1 MFFAIFASFAAKPII
16 QLPNLGLCQKSADAR
31 PRNDTKKSSLWQQ
44 LIDAT
49 DFVSFRGRAS
59 AQAPRVNTNER
70 LICYNI
76 RMSNEM
82 FDRNL
87 LPYLAY
93 DLEAWKKGVEEK
105 L

>member
-1 MFFAIFASFAAKPII
+1 MTTKNTKHTEAIPCVFV
-16 QLPNLGLCQKSADAR
+16 LCQNSAA
-31 PRNDTKKSSLWQQ
+31 
-44 LIDAT
+44 
-49 DFVSFRGRAS
+49 
-59 AQAPRVNTNER
+59 RVNTNER

-82 FDRNL
+82 FERNL
-87 LPYLAY
+87 PPYLAY